1 MKKLLRNHTF
11 QDGLVVTMLALAFLI
26 HAIVQFLHMS
36 ARVAW
41 IMSPYLFPMILGAM
55 GLLLGLVILYGGIR
69 EVRGNTD
76 TGAEKACPDR
86 LGFLRVLV
94 VIALTIAYDALL
106 PRLGFI
112 PATMLFLAVMVCFL
126 GERRW
131 YRILLIAVITP
142 LVLYAIFKL
151 GLNVRL
157 P

>member
-26 HAIVQFLHMS
+26 HAIAQFLRMS

-76 TGAEKACPDR
+76 TGTEKARPDR
-86 LGFLRVLV
+86 LGFQRVLV
-94 VIALTIAYDALL
+94 VIALAIAYDALL
-106 PRLGFI
+106 PRRKE
-112 PATMLFLAVMVCFL
+112 M
-126 GERRW
+126 R
-131 YRILLIAVITP
+131 
-142 LVLYAIFKL
+142 
-151 GLNVRL
+151 
-157 P
+157 